1 MLPLPVCVRHCL
13 SHRVGQE
20 RQGGVGQK
28 SITLRGEP
36 QFVDAEIFNICGIR
50 PPLRIPVQ
58 SMARNLSP
66 ERATLACAPPTAPSG
81 AGLEALKL
89 RSSCDAC
96 GTAKVKCD
104 RAHPVCSRCIALGLS
119 CVYGPS
125 RKFGKPPRKRPG
137 ATLDAATEK
146 RICTSRISQSR
157 PHHTPTG
164 LDELPSINEA
174 TQASLLR
181 SGTDVLPLPPGIH
194 ATLSTANEHDP
205 LASCFF
211 PILPLEQWLQLD
223 GLEGGFDIPSASAEN
238 PVGTAETSSGNRES
252 HSCPRESYEIFRDL
266 ICPSDS
272 LHAPD
277 SNSVT
282 VSAQL
287 DLVLHMNR
295 SAIDRLC
302 QILKCPCA
310 KTGHRAMVHASIV
323 SRILIWYQQAA
334 GWTGSSS
341 GGPRPATLA
350 DSSATASRGASQGVS
365 PSISPPPPPPPS
377 GSAAEPSTTNPPA
390 SLVQATGFAVEHVP
404 IFMGTFNIEDQN
416 VQAALRNQLVLSELK
431 KAAAVIDMFVLPE
444 SADSSTSG
452 VAGLYSYLG
461 AWLRSEHAR
470 TVKLLRSRLS
480 ELNENLAS

>member
-1 MLPLPVCVRHCL
+1 M
-13 SHRVGQE
+13 
-20 RQGGVGQK
+20 
-28 SITLRGEP
+28 
-36 QFVDAEIFNICGIR
+36 
-50 PPLRIPVQ
+50 
-58 SMARNLSP
+58 
-66 ERATLACAPPTAPSG
+66 
-81 AGLEALKL
+81 KL
-89 RSSCDAC
+89 RFSCDAC

-104 RAHPVCSRCIALGLS
+104 RAQPVCSRCTALGLD

-137 ATLDAATEK
+137 ATLDTATEK

-157 PHHTPTG
+157 PHHTATG

-174 TQASLLR
+174 AQTSFSYLGA
-181 SGTDVLPLPPGIH
+181 DVLPLSSGID

-205 LASCFF
+205 PASCFF
-211 PILPLEQWLQLD
+211 PLVPLEQWLQLD
-223 GLEGGFDIPSASAEN
+223 GLDGGFGIPSASAEN
-238 PVGTAETSSGNRES
+238 SVGTAERSSGNRES

-282 VSAQL
+282 VSARL

-310 KTGHRAMVHASIV
+310 KSGHRAMVHASIV

-341 GGPRPATLA
+341 GGPRAATLA
-350 DSSATASRGASQGVS
+350 DSSATASR
-365 PSISPPPPPPPS
+365 
-377 GSAAEPSTTNPPA
+377 AADPGTTSPPA

-404 IFMGTFNIEDQN
+404 IFMGTFSIEDQN

-444 SADSSTSG
+444 SADSSASG
-452 VAGLYSYLG
+452 VASLYSYLG

-470 TVKLLRSRLS
+470 TVKILRSRLN
-480 ELNENLAS
+480 ELNENLAC